1 MTSFGRVVTLAE
13 LRELFDKYRN
23 WGTWGADDEIGA
35 INYVTP
41 EAVRASAELVRK
53 GTVFSLAIPLDAN
66 GPMTGALGRVNPI
79 HFMLR
84 DGGDIAKALDD
95 HVWADFDYTDDAVYM
110 TLQCATQWDSF
121 AHVFWEGKMYNGFGH
136 VHVDSSGAHKG
147 AITNVRD
154 RMVGRGVLLDIPAAL
169 GRRWLDPGEAIE
181 LEDLEECCEK
191 QQVQVREGDFVAV
204 RTGRLAAT
212 REAGAWG
219 PEYAGGDAPGLGVSA
234 AEFLVGHRIA
244 AVATDTFSTEV
255 QPSQTK
261 DDCGLLVPL
270 HVLLTISAGIHLGEM
285 WDLEALATDCA
296 EDGVYEYMLVAPPL
310 TFTGAV
316 GSPVNPHAIK

>member
-1 MTSFGRVVTLAE
+1 MTSFGKQVTLAE
-13 LRELFDKYRN
+13 LRTLIDKYRN
-23 WGTWGADDEIGA
+23 WGTWGPTDELGT

-41 EAVRASAELVRK
+41 DSVRAAAGLVRK
-53 GTVFSLAIPLDAN
+53 GTVFSLAIPLDAR

-79 HFMLR
+79 HLMLR
-84 DGGDIAKALDD
+84 DGGDIAKAIDD

-110 TLQCATQWDSF
+110 VLQCATQWDSF

-136 VHVDSSGAHKG
+136 DEVDSSGAHKG

-154 RMVGRGVLLDIPAAL
+154 RMVGRGVLLDVPAL
-169 GRRWLDPGEAIE
+169 TGRRWLDPGEAIE
-181 LEDLEECCEK
+181 FEDLEACCEHQK
-191 QQVQVREGDFVAV
+191 IEVGEGDFIAV
-204 RTGRLAAT
+204 RTGRLAAA

-219 PEYAGGDAPGLGVSA
+219 AEYAGGSAPGLGISA
-234 AEFLVGHRIA
+234 AEFLVSRRVA

-255 QPSQTK
+255 QPSQTQ
-261 DDCGLLVPL
+261 DDCNLLVPL

-285 WDLEALATDCA
+285 WDLEDLAADCA
-296 EDGVYEYMLVAPPL
+296 ADGVYEYMLVAPPL

-316 GSPVNPHAIK
+316 GSPANPQAIK